1 MPQDVALT
9 GTRAHR
15 PTIAGSSHVAS
26 AGHYLA
32 AHAAFAIL
40 EAGGNAIDAGVAG
53 GIALGVLQSDIVNV
67 AGVAPILVRPAGED
81 RVWSVAGLGGW
92 PRALDPAFFQRH
104 HGGQIPHG
112 ILRTVVP
119 AAPAAWI
126 ATLARWGTMRFG
138 DVAAAAI
145 RFAGEGFAMYPL
157 MAEMI
162 ANNQAGYAR
171 WPSSAAIYLPGGAPP
186 RVGDR
191 FIQADLA
198 RTLRYMADE
207 ERAAGGCRAD
217 GLRAAR
223 DAFYTGDIAAQIL
236 AYHRAHGGL
245 LAAEDLATFE
255 PEIEPA
261 VKTHFRG
268 IDVHACPG
276 WCQGPVVPMMLNLVD
291 GLDLSGMGHNSPAYV
306 HAVTEAMKLAFADRE
321 AWFGDPRFVDVPMER
336 LLSPAYAQ
344 ERRALIHSDKAWPG
358 MPPSGRVGATMPGA
372 DAGPPAPPLDTSYIC
387 VIDRHGNVFSA
398 TPSDV
403 SSDTPVIPG
412 TGLCPSSRGSQGWA
426 DPAHPSGVAPGKRPR
441 LTPNPALAIGREG
454 PHAGMVM
461 PFGTPGGD
469 VQAQAMLQTFLNI
482 VVFGMDPQ
490 EAVEA
495 PRFATNSFPDSFEPH
510 RYQPGWLNLEGRF
523 PRATGDALAAL
534 GHDVHWWDDFVW
546 RAGAMCVVKR
556 DPATGFLLGAADP
569 RRPCYAL
576 GW

>member
-1 MPQDVALT
+1 MTQTAAASRS
-9 GTRAHR
+9 RAHR
-15 PTIAGSSHVAS
+15 PTIAGTHHVAA

-67 AGVAPILVRPAGED
+67 AGVAPILIRPAGED
-81 RVWSVAGLGGW
+81 RVWSIAGLGGW
-92 PRALDPAFFQRH
+92 PRALTPDFFQRH
-104 HGGQIPHG
+104 HGGAIPHG

-126 ATLARWGTMRFG
+126 AALARWGTMRFG
-138 DVAAAAI
+138 EVAAAAI

-162 ANNQAGYAR
+162 ASSRANYAR
-171 WPSSAAIYLPGGAPP
+171 WPSSAAIYLPGGEPP
-186 RVGDR
+186 RIGAR
-191 FIQADLA
+191 FVQSDLA
-198 RTLRYMADE
+198 RTLQYMADQ
-207 ERAAGGCRAD
+207 ERAAGGSRAA

-223 DAFYTGDIAAQIL
+223 DAFYVGDIATAIVG
-236 AYHRAHGGL
+236 YHRANGGL
-245 LAAEDLATFE
+245 LAASDLAEFE

-261 VKTHFRG
+261 LRTRFRG

-291 GLDLSGMGHNSPAYV
+291 GLDLAGMGHNSPAYI
-306 HAVTEAMKLAFADRE
+306 HAVTEAMKLVFADRE
-321 AWFGDPRFVDVPMER
+321 AWFGDPRFVDVPMDH
-336 LLSPAYAQ
+336 LLSAAYAHT
-344 ERRALIHSDKAWPG
+344 RRALIDPARAWPG
-358 MPPSGRVGATMPGA
+358 MPPSGRGPA
-372 DAGPPAPPLDTSYIC
+372 DAGAAAAEPPAPPLDTSYVC
-387 VIDRHGNVFSA
+387 VVDRHGNVFSA

-426 DPAHPSGVAPGKRPR
+426 DPSHPSGVAPGKRPR

-490 EAVEA
+490 EAIEA
-495 PRFATNSFPDSFEPH
+495 PRFATSSFPDSFEPH
-510 RYQPGWLNLEGRF
+510 RYNPGWLSLEGRIA
-523 PRATGDALAAL
+523 RTTGDALAAL

-546 RAGAMCVVKR
+546 RAGAMCLVKR
-556 DPATGFLLGAADP
+556 DPETGFLLGAADP
-569 RRPCYAL
+569 RRPAYAL